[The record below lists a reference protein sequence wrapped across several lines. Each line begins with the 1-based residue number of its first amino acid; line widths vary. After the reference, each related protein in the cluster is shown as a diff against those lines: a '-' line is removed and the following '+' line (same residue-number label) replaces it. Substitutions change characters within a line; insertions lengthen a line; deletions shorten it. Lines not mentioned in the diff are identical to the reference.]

1 MPFVPDPDVKWDVFV
16 SYAHV
21 DNLEGWVERF
31 HKQLSIK
38 LDQRGGRAGEIQIWR
53 DPKLDEATLFD
64 AVIRDRVEHSALFL
78 ALCSSGYKRSE
89 YCKGEFEAFCKR
101 YGDARLRVNERSR
114 ILRARLQN
122 IPYEQLPGTSDRTSA
137 FDFFVAA
144 EDDPI
149 GKLLE
154 TDSPAFR
161 DKVDRLSTVIWLML
175 QDLRGPEKPSPQ
187 AEAGGPLTGARSV
200 FLAEVADSQR
210 KARDRLSADL
220 VSLGLTVAPRTPPPF
235 PAADHEKAARARLAS
250 SKLVVHLCDAWSDN
264 PIEGREDRT
273 YSQEQFRLAQEL
285 KLPQLLWIS
294 PRVPLAQS
302 APSESLDT
310 GWIGRLNELESAQR
324 EEGQYQIVRCPA
336 SELPA
341 LVAARLPKDREPA
354 SADAPAVLL
363 DTHERDHLIAF
374 DVCKTLLTSGIR
386 PDLLAQQDAPGQNS
400 TLFAERLAKTRG
412 LIVVLGR
419 ASEEWVRARLDE
431 GRKLMVSNPGGGL
444 RFCGVL
450 IAPPSV
456 ATPESFEHPLF
467 KTHVLDI
474 RQGLT
479 PAALGPVLQG
489 LGVH

>member
-1 MPFVPDPDVKWDVFV
+1 VPDPDVKWDVFV

-38 LDQRGGRAGEIQIWR
+38 LDMRGGRAGEIQIWR

-78 ALCSSGYKRSE
+78 ALCSSGYRRSE

-187 AEAGGPLTGARSV
+187 AEASGPVTGARSV
-200 FLAEVADSQR
+200 FLAGSPTR
-210 KARDRLSADL
+210 SARPATGSRPTSFAR
-220 VSLGLTVAPRTPPPF
+220 LTVAPRTPPPF
-235 PAADHEKAARARLAS
+235 PAAEHERRPRRLAS
-250 SKLVVHLCDAWSDN
+250 SKLVVHLCDA
-264 PIEGREDRT
+264 
-273 YSQEQFRLAQEL
+273 
-285 KLPQLLWIS
+285 
-294 PRVPLAQS
+294 
-302 APSESLDT
+302 
-310 GWIGRLNELESAQR
+310 
-324 EEGQYQIVRCPA
+324 
-336 SELPA
+336 
-341 LVAARLPKDREPA
+341 
-354 SADAPAVLL
+354 
-363 DTHERDHLIAF
+363 
-374 DVCKTLLTSGIR
+374 
-386 PDLLAQQDAPGQNS
+386 
-400 TLFAERLAKTRG
+400 
-412 LIVVLGR
+412 
-419 ASEEWVRARLDE
+419 
-431 GRKLMVSNPGGGL
+431 
-444 RFCGVL
+444 
-450 IAPPSV
+450 
-456 ATPESFEHPLF
+456 
-467 KTHVLDI
+467 
-474 RQGLT
+474 
-479 PAALGPVLQG
+479 
-489 LGVH
+489 

>member
-1 MPFVPDPDVKWDVFV
+1 VPFVPDPDVKWDVFV

-78 ALCSSGYKRSE
+78 ALCSSGYKRSD

-122 IPYEQLPGTSDRTSA
+122 IPYEELPGTTDRTSA
-137 FDFFVAA
+137 FDFFVDA
-144 EDDPI
+144 EGDPI

-175 QDLRGPEKPSPQ
+175 QDLRSLGKAQAQPE
-187 AEAGGPLTGARSV
+187 AAAAGGARSV
-200 FLAEVADSQR
+200 FIAEVADSQR
-210 KARDRLSADL
+210 KARERLSSDL
-220 VSLGLTVAPRTPPPF
+220 GSLGIAVAPRTPPPF
-235 PAADHEKAARARLAS
+235 PAAEHEKTARARLAS
-250 SKLVVHLCDAWSDN
+250 SKLVVHLIDAWADN
-264 PIEGREDRT
+264 SVEGREDRT

-294 PRVPLAQS
+294 PRVPIAQA
-302 APSESLDT
+302 APTESLDT
-310 GWIGRLNELESAQR
+310 GWIGRLNELESAKR
-324 EEGQYQIVRCPA
+324 EQDQYQIVRCPA
-336 SELPA
+336 SELKA
-341 LVAARLPKDREPA
+341 LIAARLPKEPEPA
-354 SADAPAVLL
+354 PAADAPAVLL

-374 DVCKTLLTSGIR
+374 DVCKTLLTNGIR
-386 PDLLAQQDAPGQNS
+386 PDLLAQQDGPAQNS
-400 TLFAERLAKTRG
+400 SLFAERLAKTRG
-412 LIVVLGR
+412 LIVLFGR

-431 GRKLMVSNPGGGL
+431 GRKLMVSNPGAGL
-444 RFCGVL
+444 RFFGVML
-450 IAPPSV
+450 APPSV
-456 ATPESFEHPLF
+456 ATPASFEHPLF

-474 RQGLT
+474 RQGLS
-479 PAALGPVLQG
+479 PAALGPILQG

>member
-1 MPFVPDPDVKWDVFV
+1 VPFVPDPDVKFDVFV

-38 LDQRGGRAGEIQIWR
+38 LDQRGGRAGEIMIWR

-78 ALCSSGYKRSE
+78 ALCSSGYKRSD

-122 IPYEQLPGTSDRTSA
+122 IPYEELPGTSDRTSA

-144 EDDPI
+144 DDDPI

-175 QDLRGPEKPSPQ
+175 QDLRSMGKASPLPE
-187 AEAGGPLTGARSV
+187 AALTRSRSV
-200 FLAEVADSQR
+200 FIAEVADSQR
-210 KARDRLSADL
+210 KARERLVADL
-220 VSLGLTVAPRTPPPF
+220 GSLGVAVAPRTPPPF
-235 PAADHEKAARARLAS
+235 PAADHEKAARARLAG
-250 SKLVVHLCDAWSDN
+250 SKLVVHLIDAWGDN
-264 PIEGREDRT
+264 SVEGREDRT

-310 GWIGRLNELESAQR
+310 GWIGRLNELESAKR
-324 EEGQYQIVRCPA
+324 AEDQYQIVRCPA

-341 LVAARLPKDREPA
+341 LVAARLPKEKEPDA
-354 SADAPAVLL
+354 ADAPAVLL

-386 PDLLAQQDAPGQNS
+386 PDLLAQQDGPGQNS
-400 TLFAERLAKTRG
+400 SLFAERLAKTRG
-412 LIVVLGR
+412 LIVLYGQ

-450 IAPPSV
+450 LAPPSV
-456 ATPESFEHPLF
+456 AKPESFEHPLF
-467 KTHVLDI
+467 KTTVLDI
-474 RQGLT
+474 RQGLS

>member
-1 MPFVPDPDVKWDVFV
+1 VPFVPDPDVKWDVFV

-64 AVIRDRVEHSALFL
+64 AVIKDRVEHSALFL

-89 YCKGEFEAFCKR
+89 YCNGEFEAFRKR
-101 YGDARLRVNERSR
+101 FGDAGLRVNERSR

-122 IPYEQLPGTSDRTSA
+122 IPYDQLPGTLDRTSA
-137 FDFFVAA
+137 FDFFTAVD
-144 EDDPI
+144 DDPI

-154 TDSPAFR
+154 TDSPGFR

-175 QDLRGPEKPSPQ
+175 QDLRSAQKAAQP
-187 AEAGGPLTGARSV
+187 AERPAPGSRSV

-210 KARDRLSADL
+210 KTRERLAADL
-220 VSLGLTVAPRTPPPF
+220 GSLGLTVAPRTPPPF
-235 PAADHEKAARARLAS
+235 PAAEHEKAARAGLAGC
-250 SKLVVHLCDAWSDN
+250 KLVVHLFDAWGDN
-264 PIEGREDRT
+264 QIEGREDRT
-273 YSQEQFRLAQEL
+273 YSQEQFRIAQEL

-294 PRVPLAQS
+294 PRVPLAHA

-324 EEGQYQIVRCPA
+324 DEGQYQIVRCTP

-341 LVAARLPKDREPA
+341 LVAARLPKEPEPA
-354 SADAPAVLL
+354 PAADAPAVLL

-374 DVCKTLLTSGIR
+374 DVCKTLLTSGVR
-386 PDLLAQQDAPGQNS
+386 PDLIAQQDGPGQNS
-400 TLFAERLAKTRG
+400 SLFAERLAKTRG
-412 LIVVLGR
+412 LIVLFGQ

-450 IAPPSV
+450 LAPPSV
-456 ATPESFEHPLF
+456 AKPESFEHPLF

-474 RQGLT
+474 RQGLS

>member
-78 ALCSSGYKRSE
+78 ALCSSGYKRSD

-144 EDDPI
+144 DDDPI

-154 TDSPAFR
+154 TDSPGLPRQGRPALDGDLADAPGPAR
-161 DKVDRLSTVIWLML
+161 HRRSRRRRPKRRRRPATRHALGVPRRGRRLAA
-175 QDLRGPEKPSPQ
+175 QGPRPALGRPRLARAHGRSANAAALPRRRARE
-187 AEAGGPLTGARSV
+187 GGAR
-200 FLAEVADSQR
+200 E
-210 KARDRLSADL
+210 AR
-220 VSLGLTVAPRTPPPF
+220 G
-235 PAADHEKAARARLAS
+235 

-310 GWIGRLNELESAQR
+310 GWIGRLNELDSAQR
-324 EEGQYQIVRCPA
+324 EEGQYQIVRCPP

-341 LVAARLPKDREPA
+341 LVAARLPKDLEPGVRRRA
-354 SADAPAVLL
+354 RRAARHPRA
-363 DTHERDHLIAF
+363 
-374 DVCKTLLTSGIR
+374 R
-386 PDLLAQQDAPGQNS
+386 PPDRLRRVQDA
-400 TLFAERLAKTRG
+400 LDERHPAGPDRAAGRSRPEQHALRG
-412 LIVVLGR
+412 APREDAGLDRALRAGR
-419 ASEEWVRARLDE
+419 ARSGCARGSTRAA
-431 GRKLMVSNPGGGL
+431 S
-444 RFCGVL
+444 
-450 IAPPSV
+450 
-456 ATPESFEHPLF
+456 
-467 KTHVLDI
+467 
-474 RQGLT
+474 
-479 PAALGPVLQG
+479 
-489 LGVH
+489 